1 MSERDEEGSR
11 SGSSWDEVQLRR
23 DAKRRRYAELGPA
36 EREALKKLHHMHC
49 PKCGSALD
57 EITFRGVRVDKCF
70 ACGGVWLD
78 DGELEELSAKPGFF
92 EALKHFLL
100 GE

>member
-1 MSERDEEGSR
+1 
-11 SGSSWDEVQLRR
+11 
-23 DAKRRRYAELGPA
+23 
-36 EREALKKLHHMHC
+36 MHC

-57 EITFRGVRVDKCF
+57 EIMFRGVRVDKCF

-92 EALKHFLL
+92 EALKHFFS